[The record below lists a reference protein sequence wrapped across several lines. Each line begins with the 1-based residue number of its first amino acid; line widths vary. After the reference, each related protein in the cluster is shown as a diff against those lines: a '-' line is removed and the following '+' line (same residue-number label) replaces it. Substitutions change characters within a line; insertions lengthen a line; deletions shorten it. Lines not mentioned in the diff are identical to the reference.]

1 MAKAPDAPVLFGV
14 YPRQGGASVA
24 LLTKY
29 MHGCLTHICTAHM
42 PANGVAMNTRVSHR
56 LLPRLK
62 SPIKALSGLAWSLW
76 GKQSATA
83 HTPMAAN
90 DAKATVDQC
99 KTSLLSVIESQIIP
113 RLLDA
118 HPSAHSLKLE
128 TEPSETVNVTAQ
140 DVLDFAKACL
150 DVDSQAVFT
159 QLQALQNKGVGS
171 KAIFLEVITPAAR
184 YLGDMWSQDKMDFT
198 LVAQGLL
205 RMHHAMRQLGYET
218 QDGPQTAGDVRR
230 IMLAS
235 APGSQ
240 HILGL
245 AMVSEF
251 FRAEHWQVVV
261 EISTSENVLI
271 HAVSHEWFDVIGLS
285 VGLVEQLPDIPALI
299 ARLKTASRNPNAF
312 VILGGPALLQTQMD
326 GVALAADAVSVNA
339 AEAVKLAGEL
349 LTNR

>member
-1 MAKAPDAPVLFGV
+1 MNL
-14 YPRQGGASVA
+14 SVSSR
-24 LLTKY
+24 
-29 MHGCLTHICTAHM
+29 I
-42 PANGVAMNTRVSHR
+42 
-56 LLPRLK
+56 LPSLK
-62 SPIKALSGLAWSLW
+62 SPIKSLSGLALSIW
-76 GKQSATA
+76 GKQSAAMPSPT
-83 HTPMAAN
+83 AAN
-90 DAKATVDQC
+90 DSKGSIDLC

-118 HPSAHSLKLE
+118 HPSVKALDLE
-128 TEPSETVNVTAQ
+128 QAQGDLVAASEQ
-140 DVLDFAKACL
+140 DMLDFAQACL
-150 DVDSQAVFT
+150 ATDSQAVFNH
-159 QLQALQNKGVGS
+159 LDVLRDKGLGIQTV
-171 KAIFLEVITPAAR
+171 FLDVITPAAR
-184 YLGDMWSQDKMDFT
+184 YLGDLWEQDKMDFT

-205 RMHHAMRQLGYET
+205 RMHHAMRHLGYET

-251 FRAEHWQVVV
+251 FRADHWQVVV
-261 EISTSENVLI
+261 EISTSEQALLHTV
-271 HAVSHEWFDVIGLS
+271 AHEWFDVIGLS
-285 VGLVEQLPDIPALI
+285 VGLVEQLPNIPALI

-326 GVALAADAVSVNA
+326 GVALAADAISVNA

-349 LTNR
+349 LINR